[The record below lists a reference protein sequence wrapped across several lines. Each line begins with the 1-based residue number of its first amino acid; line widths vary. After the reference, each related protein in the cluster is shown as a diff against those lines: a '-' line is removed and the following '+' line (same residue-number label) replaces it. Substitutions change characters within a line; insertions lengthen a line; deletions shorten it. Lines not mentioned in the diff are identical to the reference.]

1 MDTQLIIA
9 ILAELKELWL
19 ISKQENLLAL
29 SSLSYSEYAEAFG
42 VTKNHIAARIR
53 YLIKY
58 GYIKRDEEGRLV
70 VLKTDI
76 K

>member
-1 MDTQLIIA
+1 M
-9 ILAELKELWL
+9 
-19 ISKQENLLAL
+19 
-29 SSLSYSEYAEAFG
+29 
-42 VTKNHIAARIR
+42 TKNHIAARIR

-70 VLKTDI
+70 VLKSDI